1 MRKLILTT
9 LSIALLSGSIF
20 IPQSFLAQGNGESV
34 AERHAAQKH
43 LGVRQG
49 ETLEYCTTHW
59 KMEEMF
65 EKSPAMKLLYEK
77 RQIALERETE
87 AFLKDKSS
95 NPEAKAGTVY
105 TIPVVFHILHQNG
118 LENISSD
125 QVNDAIAIL
134 TRDFRLNNADATSVV
149 AAFSGVPGD
158 AEIEFALATKAPDGT
173 CFNGITRTNSYL
185 SYDGSDGGDQVQA
198 VVDGNDVYNG
208 NWPGDEYL
216 NIFVAADIGGAAGYT
231 TNPGFG
237 SGMTSGIWVQHTY
250 VGSIE
255 TGNIQRSRTLTHEVG
270 HWLNLSHPW
279 GGSNNPGL
287 SSNCGIDDG
296 VLDTP
301 TCIGVTVCST
311 TSNTCT
317 DDNAYW
323 GFNQIDNVENY
334 MDYSYCSK
342 MFTPGQISRMRTA
355 LMSSTGG
362 RSNIWTTAN
371 LNAVGANGAP
381 LTLCRADFNADEYE
395 ICSGDSIQFTDYS
408 YNNVTGWTWTFSGG
422 SPASSTAANPKIEY
436 ATPGTYTVTLQ
447 VTDGSANVSTTKTGF
462 ITVLPKTGRVAPFTE
477 GFEAISSIP
486 TPEWFVANQD
496 GGGEWEI
503 TTAAAATGSK
513 SIFVDNSTANSG
525 SDDSF
530 ISNTI
535 NLNLATAVTL
545 NFKYAFAKTNSSNSD
560 KLEVWA
566 SSNCG
571 DSWALRKNISS
582 AAIATAPDQ
591 GGNFVPSASEWK
603 SESIT
608 NINST
613 YWTENFR
620 FKIVY
625 KGGGGNNIYLDDI
638 NIDAVMS
645 IEDQDVIQNLNI
657 YPNPLSD
664 YSNIEFNLIQN
675 ADVSVEMFDMVGKL
689 ISNDRYSNLSSGMHK
704 LNLDARNIGTGI
716 YLVKLRIG
724 DTEVTRRVIV
734 D

>member
-1 MRKLILTT
+1 M
-9 LSIALLSGSIF
+9 
-20 IPQSFLAQGNGESV
+20 PQSFLAQGNGETV

-43 LGVRQG
+43 LGIREG

-65 EKSPAMKLLYEK
+65 EKNPAMKLLYEK
-77 RQIALERETE
+77 RQKALQREHE

-105 TIPVVFHILHQNG
+105 TIPVVFHVLHQNG
-118 LENISSD
+118 LENISAD
-125 QVNDAIAIL
+125 QVNDAIVVL
-134 TRDFRLNNADATSVV
+134 NRDYRLNNTDASSVA

-173 CFNGITRTNSYL
+173 CFNGITRTYSYL

-198 VVDGNDVYNG
+198 IVDGNDIYNG
-208 NWPGDEYL
+208 SWAGDEYL
-216 NIFVAADIGGAAGYT
+216 NIFVAVDIGGAAGYT

-250 VGSIE
+250 VGSIG

-270 HWLNLSHPW
+270 HWLNLSHCW

-287 SSNCGIDDG
+287 ASNCGTDDG
-296 VLDTP
+296 LGDTP
-301 TCIGVTVCST
+301 TCIGVTTCNL

-317 DDNAYW
+317 DDNAVW

-334 MDYSYCSK
+334 MEYSYCSK
-342 MFTPGQISRMRTA
+342 MFTPDQISRMRTA
-355 LMSSTGG
+355 ITSSTGG
-362 RSNIWTTAN
+362 RNNIWTAAN
-371 LNAVGANGAP
+371 LSAVGANGAP

-395 ICSGDSIQFTDYS
+395 ICAGDSIQFTDFS
-408 YNNVTGWTWTFSGG
+408 YNNVTGWNWTFTGG
-422 SPASSTAANPKIEY
+422 SPSSSTDANPKIEFPT
-436 ATPGTYTVTLQ
+436 AGTYAVTLQ
-447 VTDGSANVSTTKTGF
+447 VTDGSTNVSTTKSGY
-462 ITVLPKTGRVAPFTE
+462 ISVLPKTGRTAPFTE
-477 GFEAISSIP
+477 GFESITSIP
-486 TPEWFVANQD
+486 NPEWFVGNQD
-496 GGGEWEI
+496 GGGEWQV
-503 TTAAAATGSK
+503 TSAAGATGSK
-513 SIFVDNSTANSG
+513 SIYVDNSTANSG

-545 NFKYAFAKTNSSNSD
+545 NFKYAFAKTNSSNTD

-566 SSNCG
+566 SGNCG
-571 DSWALRKNISS
+571 ETWALRKNISS
-582 AAIATAPDQ
+582 AAISTAPDQ
-591 GGNFVPSASEWK
+591 GGNFVPSASEWR

-613 YWTENFR
+613 YWSENFR

-638 NIDAVMS
+638 NIDAVLS
-645 IEDQDVIQNLNI
+645 VEDQDVIQNLNI

-675 ADVSVEMFDMVGKL
+675 SDVTVEMFDMVGKL
-689 ISNDRYSNLSSGMHK
+689 ISNDVYANLSSGMHK
-704 LNLDARNIGTGI
+704 LSLDASNVGTGI

-724 DTEVTRRVIV
+724 DTEVTRRVVIE
-734 D
+734 